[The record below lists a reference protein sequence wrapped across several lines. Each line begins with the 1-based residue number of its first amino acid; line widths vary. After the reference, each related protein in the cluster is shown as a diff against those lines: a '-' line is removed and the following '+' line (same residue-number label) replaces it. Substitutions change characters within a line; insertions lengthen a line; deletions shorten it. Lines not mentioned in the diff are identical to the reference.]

1 MADNQERR
9 LKKKLKMELYEES
22 YLMEYNETY
31 SIDLI
36 HTKIQ
41 YKKKSVKL
49 QNF

>member
-1 MADNQERR
+1 
-9 LKKKLKMELYEES
+9 MELYEES

-41 YKKKSVKL
+41 YKNNSVKL
-49 QNF
+49 WNF